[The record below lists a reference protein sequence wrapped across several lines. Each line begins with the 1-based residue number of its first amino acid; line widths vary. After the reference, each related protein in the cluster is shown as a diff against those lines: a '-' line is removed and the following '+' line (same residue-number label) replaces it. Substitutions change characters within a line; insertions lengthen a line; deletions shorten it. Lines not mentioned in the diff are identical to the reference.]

1 MQQLVVEVKL
11 ASPTSG
17 SPNGGWGNYST
28 CELGAGRSQY
38 SCSCGLGCDCGCDC
52 GSGGECGCDCA
63 GLANTVGR
71 CPSHGFATQGTSPP
85 FGDWH
90 SLFAQKGKGR
100 AHWYS
105 LLRAGGCAPG
115 RPADDCMWRVAE
127 HRAATNLSCHTDAVD
142 ALVEARG
149 PMKQCLA
156 RCPDP
161 KRGDDC
167 WTGCYMSELL
177 GANATT
183 PDTGMTA
190 DEITQLWL
198 RPFATCPNLFHARR
212 RTDDGDEGAAAVWAP
227 APALAPAPAPR
238 RT

>member
-11 ASPTSG
+11 TSPTSS

-90 SLFAQKGKGR
+90 SLFAQKGMN
-100 AHWYS
+100 WLSYY
-105 LLRAGGCAPG
+105 
-115 RPADDCMWRVAE
+115 
-127 HRAATNLSCHTDAVD
+127 HRNGSI
-142 ALVEARG
+142 
-149 PMKQCLA
+149 KF
-156 RCPDP
+156 
-161 KRGDDC
+161 
-167 WTGCYMSELL
+167 
-177 GANATT
+177 
-183 PDTGMTA
+183 
-190 DEITQLWL
+190 
-198 RPFATCPNLFHARR
+198 PFADVHGWNTNDHGVNNA
-212 RTDDGDEGAAAVWAP
+212 EGAVRWPAVTYRMTGRQEDAEQM
-227 APALAPAPAPR
+227 AS
-238 RT
+238 